1 MPSHNQS
8 SRRRSSSRRSSSRGG
23 KSKGKAIVK
32 KTAAHDGV
40 DFLTTLIG
48 FICGLTVLLLV
59 ISSFSSPKLNAD
71 ILAANDENRADIAT
85 TLKKRDFDTFVENA
99 SIEKLAEILTS
110 MNEKKKFESEGKFRT
125 NFVRQQKIIDRMME
139 EPLSEDYRRLA
150 VLTRITST
158 GTMFWT
164 NRKKNLGESDL
175 GIRLRELVEP
185 HKDDSDPE
193 ISFESRI
200 QLARLNSLDAPKQV
214 VPHAK
219 ELYRL
224 LADFPT
230 NERVNQEIIGSML
243 RLLQD
248 IEKRAAVPKVLAH
261 FLKQPKVV
269 GDQKTEVLY
278 SKLSD
283 LWNLCDRDFFSV
295 RENVLYAGKAGRDQ
309 LRDVC
314 LDLTR
319 IPTAGKEILEHVLK
333 CGYWME
339 TNDHYDHAIEI
350 YTALTAGGKNLSEE
364 KDVLKV
370 EILGKWGV
378 RRCEAVGK
386 PFDLKAKLYDGVPFN
401 VKAIKSMPVL
411 LVFYSQ
417 ADGTD
422 NVLYQV
428 ERASR
433 RWQGGSVKIIA
444 VQVERDKSNFD
455 RVAVQK
461 QKEQLKRWD
470 FFFDD
475 GTGAGPIFSQVPSVR
490 NGRCVLLD
498 RQHKVYDVNV
508 GLPELATAVNSVLA
522 IRSEES
528 EVN

>member
-8 SRRRSSSRRSSSRGG
+8 SRRSSSRRSSSRGG
-23 KSKGKAIVK
+23 KQKGKVVLK

-48 FICGLTVLLLV
+48 FVCGLTVLLLV
-59 ISSFSSPKLNAD
+59 VSLFSSPKLNAD

-85 TLKKRDFDTFVENA
+85 TVKKQDFDTFVENA
-99 SIEKLAEILTS
+99 SLEKLAEILTS
-110 MNEKKKFESEGKFRT
+110 MNEKKKFESVGKFRT
-125 NFVRQQKIIDRMME
+125 NFVRRQKIIDRMME
-139 EPLSEDYRRLA
+139 EPLSEEQRRLA

-158 GTMFWT
+158 GDMFWT
-164 NRKKNLGESDL
+164 NREQDFGESDL

-193 ISFESRI
+193 ISFESRL
-200 QLARLNSLDAPKQV
+200 QLARLNSLDASKQMV
-214 VPHAK
+214 SYAK

-248 IEKRAAVPKVLAH
+248 IEKRAAVSEILEH
-261 FLKQPKVV
+261 FLKQPKVA
-269 GDQKTEVLY
+269 GNQKTEILY

-283 LWNLCDRDFFSV
+283 LWNLCDRDFFSI

-309 LRDVC
+309 LCDVC

-319 IPTAGKEILEHVLK
+319 IPSAGKEILEHVLK
-333 CGYWME
+333 CGFWME
-339 TNDHYDHAIEI
+339 ANDHYDHAIEI

-370 EILGKWGV
+370 ELLGKWGV

-386 PFDLKAKLYDGVPFN
+386 PFDLNANLYDGEPFN
-401 VKAIKSMPVL
+401 VEAIKSMPVL
-411 LVFYSQ
+411 IVFYSQ
-417 ADGTD
+417 ADKTD
-422 NVLYQV
+422 SVLYQV
-428 ERASR
+428 EKASR

-508 GLPELATAVNSVLA
+508 GLPELATTVNSVLA